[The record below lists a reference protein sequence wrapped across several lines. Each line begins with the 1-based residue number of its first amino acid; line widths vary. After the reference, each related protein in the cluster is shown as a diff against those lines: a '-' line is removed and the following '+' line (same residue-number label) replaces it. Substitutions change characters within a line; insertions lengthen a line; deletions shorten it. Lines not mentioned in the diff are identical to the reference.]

1 MNKKQKKIK
10 PLLNPRIDRNF
21 KSIFAQLPGIINVI
35 FMELPKLPP
44 VDCKTDIEA
53 LPSAIKWG
61 KFLQEADNPK
71 KKSII
76 DRIAKSEEGIMKA
89 EVMLNA
95 LSDER
100 WNWIIQGKIEG
111 QERDIRSGLA
121 NAEERGI
128 KIGEKRGLK
137 EGMDAKAIEN
147 AKNLLAMKL
156 GTHEQI
162 SQAIGLPIEKI
173 EELAKEIEE

>member
-1 MNKKQKKIK
+1 
-10 PLLNPRIDRNF
+10 
-21 KSIFAQLPGIINVI
+21 
-35 FMELPKLPP
+35 
-44 VDCKTDIEA
+44 
-53 LPSAIKWG
+53 
-61 KFLQEADNPK
+61 
-71 KKSII
+71 
-76 DRIAKSEEGIMKA
+76 MKA

-121 NAEERGI
+121 NAEERGL
-128 KIGEKRGLK
+128 KRGIVANK
-137 EGMDAKAIEN
+137 IEN
-147 AKNLLAMKL
+147 AKNLLAMGL

-173 EELAKEIEE
+173 EALAKEIEAKA

>member
-1 MNKKQKKIK
+1 
-10 PLLNPRIDRNF
+10 
-21 KSIFAQLPGIINVI
+21 
-35 FMELPKLPP
+35 
-44 VDCKTDIEA
+44 
-53 LPSAIKWG
+53 
-61 KFLQEADNPK
+61 
-71 KKSII
+71 
-76 DRIAKSEEGIMKA
+76 MKA

-137 EGMDAKAIEN
+137 KGMDETKIEN
-147 AKNLLAMKL
+147 AKNLLAMGL

-173 EELAKEIEE
+173 EALAKEIEAKA

>member
-1 MNKKQKKIK
+1 
-10 PLLNPRIDRNF
+10 
-21 KSIFAQLPGIINVI
+21 
-35 FMELPKLPP
+35 
-44 VDCKTDIEA
+44 
-53 LPSAIKWG
+53 
-61 KFLQEADNPK
+61 
-71 KKSII
+71 
-76 DRIAKSEEGIMKA
+76 MKA

-137 EGMDAKAIEN
+137 RGMKANAIAN